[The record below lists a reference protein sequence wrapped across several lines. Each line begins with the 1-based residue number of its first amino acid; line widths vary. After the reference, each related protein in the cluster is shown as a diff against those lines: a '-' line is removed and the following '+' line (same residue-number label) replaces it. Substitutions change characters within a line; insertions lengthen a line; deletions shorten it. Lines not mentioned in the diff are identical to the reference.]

1 MLVKQVGIKTN
12 EQTNKMFSNE
22 DWTTH
27 TQQII
32 DEAPPSPTWATD
44 EPFQFIERY
53 KPGHID
59 LISARAVYIHEYGE
73 PDEPMGLHKSN
84 LLEELLHG
92 FTYSCDTC
100 RENLSEVEQITC
112 ESCESVWCHDCLD
125 FYDGTKEY
133 REEIVS
139 CPDCEEC
146 QGCEDTSWYDQ
157 DHRNSNGQYNLTCN
171 AVNLL
176 NG

>member
-1 MLVKQVGIKTN
+1 
-12 EQTNKMFSNE
+12 MFSNE
-22 DWTTH
+22 DWATH

-92 FTYSCDTC
+92 LTYSCDTC
-100 RENLSEVEQITC
+100 RETLSEVNKSPAKAANRFGVTTVLIFMREQRNIAKT
-112 ESCESVWCHDCLD
+112 L
-125 FYDGTKEY
+125 F
-133 REEIVS
+133 VS
-139 CPDCEEC
+139 
-146 QGCEDTSWYDQ
+146 
-157 DHRNSNGQYNLTCN
+157 RLR
-171 AVNLL
+171 
-176 NG
+176 